1 MRLQPG
7 AGKDEIVGMR
17 AGVLA
22 ARVTAPASEGRANEA
37 LCRLLAKRL
46 RLPRSS
52 VTVVRGHRSR
62 DKLLEIDGLDSTTLL
77 ERLGVS
83 E

>member
-1 MRLQPG
+1 
-7 AGKDEIVGMR
+7 MR